1 MATESI
7 KENIDHIMNI
17 IRRMDEEFGII
28 LDTNELEEINKMFKD
43 LQNNKRISVISY
55 KHLNTYAENENLDIT
70 DVTKDYKT
78 KTGSDL
84 DSFIDNIIISN
95 IKHEKNTI
103 TNSSLNPAIF
113 LKDDQLGFKIEK
125 QFKNIPQV
133 HTPER
138 IKEYNVEKMI
148 SNDDINDLFN

>member
-1 MATESI
+1 
-7 KENIDHIMNI
+7 
-17 IRRMDEEFGII
+17 